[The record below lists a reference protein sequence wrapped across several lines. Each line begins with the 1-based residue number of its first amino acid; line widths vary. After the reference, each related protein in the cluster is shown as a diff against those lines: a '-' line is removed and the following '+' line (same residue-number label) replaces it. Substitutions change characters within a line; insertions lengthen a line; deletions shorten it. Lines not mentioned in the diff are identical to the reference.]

1 MFKKFSKTLF
11 FLLAAS
17 SIDVKVSSST
27 VEEGL
32 VLTKDLGQS
41 PIDIN
46 PNEITTVINSDNAYG
61 YRYGK
66 ISQKNRVVNDLGV
79 VLFPLE
85 ANDSSSLPYFFKT
98 SLAS

>member
-1 MFKKFSKTLF
+1 MFKRFSKTLIL
-11 FLLAAS
+11 LLATS
-17 SIDVKVSSST
+17 NFVTSSSL
-27 VEEGL
+27 VEEATE
-32 VLTKDLGQS
+32 LTKGLGQS

-46 PNEITTVINSDNAYG
+46 PNEITTVINNDNAFG

-85 ANDSSSLPYFFKT
+85 ANDS
-98 SLAS
+98 